1 MGYAYGIDI
10 GTSILKC
17 AAVIRIRYL
26 MKRIL

>member
-1 MGYAYGIDI
+1 MGNAYGIDI
-10 GTSILKC
+10 GTILKC

>member
-1 MGYAYGIDI
+1 MGNAYGIDI
-10 GTSILKC
+10 EQVILKC